1 MRQIALIIVLSIMS
15 ACGSNLESSSLTG
28 DFRTSHVEDSYH
40 LFESN
45 FIWQDLR
52 KTTDLWSKTWPNK
65 SLTRNQLSWKIYAIS
80 ECLDIDPIVFS
91 SLIYSESA
99 FKISAVSRTKSSW
112 FNSIYKYWYS

>member
-1 MRQIALIIVLSIMS
+1 M
-15 ACGSNLESSSLTG
+15 
-28 DFRTSHVEDSYH
+28 EDSYH

-52 KTTDLWSKTWPNK
+52 KTTDLWSKKWPNK

-99 FKISAVSRTKSSW
+99 FKISAVSRTKAVGLTQ
-112 FNSIYKYWYS
+112 FTSIGIVEVNDQFGHRGKSYALANTDRIFQYRR